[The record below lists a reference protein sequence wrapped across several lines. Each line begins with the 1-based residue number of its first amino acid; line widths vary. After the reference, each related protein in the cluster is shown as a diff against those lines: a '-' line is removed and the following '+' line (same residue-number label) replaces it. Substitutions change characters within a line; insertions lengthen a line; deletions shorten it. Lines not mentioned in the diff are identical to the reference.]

1 MSVFPAARP
10 LVVPARTSTG
20 RLTRTSARL
29 LGLAG
34 ALVVLAL
41 VVIASLALGS
51 RDLDPVAVVQAL
63 VAPDGSMAQRIVTD
77 LRMPRTVVALAVGM
91 ALGTA
96 GLLMQGLTRNPIAD
110 PGILGV
116 SAGASFAVVL
126 SIRFLGTSDPATF
139 IWFAIAGAALA
150 TVLVHLL
157 SRGRQRLDD
166 PVRLVLAGAVISML
180 LQAGVSAVLVN
191 DVETLDRYR
200 FWTVGSLSEADPAVL
215 VMLLPLLAVGGV
227 IAFVATRAMDALALG
242 DDVARSLGARVG
254 VVRLAVSAGVVLL
267 TASAVVMAGPI
278 VFVGLVVPH
287 VARAMVG
294 PDHRWALPYCV
305 IAGGILVLAAD
316 TLGRLVIRPAELQVG
331 IMTALIGAPVL
342 ILLVRRRSSVA
353 P

>member
-1 MSVFPAARP
+1 V
-10 LVVPARTSTG
+10 
-20 RLTRTSARL
+20 
-29 LGLAG
+29 AG
-34 ALVVLAL
+34 LVVLAL
-41 VVIASLALGS
+41 VVVASLALGS
-51 RDLDPVAVVQAL
+51 RELDPLDVIHAL
-63 VAPDGSMAQRIVTD
+63 VSQDGSMAQRIVTD

-126 SIRFLGTSDPATF
+126 SIRFLGTSDPMTF
-139 IWFAIAGAALA
+139 IWYAIAGAAVA

-166 PVRLVLAGAVISML
+166 PVRLILAGAVVSML

-191 DVETLDRYR
+191 DVETLDRFR
-200 FWTVGSLSEADPAVL
+200 FWTVGSLSDADPQVL
-215 VMLLPLLAVGGV
+215 ATLLPLLVVGGV
-227 IAFVATRAMDALALG
+227 IALVATRAMDALALG

-254 VVRLAVSAGVVLL
+254 LVRLAVSAGIVLL
-267 TASAVVMAGPI
+267 TAAAVVLAGPI

-287 VARAMVG
+287 VARAVVG

-305 IAGGILVLAAD
+305 IAGAILVLAAD
-316 TLGRLVIRPAELQVG
+316 TLGRVLIRPAELQVG

-342 ILLVRRRSSVA
+342 ILMVRRRSATA